1 MKSYFYMESHRI
13 LVFGKGGSRVE
24 GLPRTALANE
34 PWYADLQKLA
44 NEELIRMY
52 TMLADGRYRFA
63 RNAWYIPLGFD
74 QRCPIMVAKGF
85 RSPDTLD
92 RMAEFQDTA
101 KTLESEY
108 SSFIDAWDFG
118 YITER
123 DIEKAILKIL
133 ESRHIEITEH
143 TAGSSSSG

>member
-1 MKSYFYMESHRI
+1 MASFR
-13 LVFGKGGSRVE
+13 LPVFGKGESRSDAAQ
-24 GLPRTALANE
+24 PRTHLDDQ
-34 PWYADLQKLA
+34 PWYVDLQKLA
-44 NEELIRMY
+44 NEELMRMY

-63 RNAWYIPLGFD
+63 KNAWYIPLGMD

-101 KTLESEY
+101 KMLESEY
-108 SSFIDAWDFG
+108 RNFIDAWDFG

-133 ESRHIEITEH
+133 ESRNIAITEQ
-143 TAGSSSSG
+143 ASGG